1 MSNEDFVINTV
12 HSQTTATPG
21 RSVSR
26 VRGNELTIDEPTH
39 LGGPGEKMTPAEA
52 FLSGIAACGVL
63 LVQGHA
69 ANTGVR
75 LDSVDATIE
84 AVRKRSD
91 TSIFREIRIDF
102 LVAGPDQQQAETL
115 VGYYQ
120 EH

>member
-1 MSNEDFVINTV
+1 MSKEDLVINTV
-12 HSQTTATPG
+12 HSQTTSTPG

-26 VRGNELTIDEPTH
+26 VRGHELLIDEPTH

-63 LVQGHA
+63 LVQWQA
-69 ANTGVR
+69 RNTGVT
-75 LDSVDATIE
+75 LHGVDATIE

-91 TSIFREIRIDF
+91 TSVFQEIRIAF
-102 LVAGPDQQQAETL
+102 LVSGPEQRQAEAL
-115 VGYYQ
+115 VRYYR